1 MKEKSISNSSL
12 GGSRPSPG
20 LTLES
25 LSFKNF
31 PRQIQDSKK
40 NKKIQ

>member
-1 MKEKSISNSSL
+1 MTNSSL
-12 GGSRPSPG
+12 GSNRPNPG

-31 PRQIQDSKK
+31 PRHFYNI
-40 NKKIQ
+40 KKIKKIK